1 MKIIYQSSSTDRS
14 DRIDVWGSVVG
25 ESVSFCWYDDK
36 RRRDFFPLVEDE
48 AVDDNNRSRS
58 ERKLSIA
65 RRIMRDL
72 EFHKIRIKLF

>member
-36 RRRDFFPLVEDE
+36 RRRDFLPFVEDE
-48 AVDDNNRSRS
+48 DVEDNNWSRS
-58 ERKLSIA
+58 ERKFSIA
-65 RRIMRDL
+65 KKDG
-72 EFHKIRIKLF
+72 FTDP